1 MKMMAWLAKT
11 ILATAI
17 VTGVSVATTWAV
29 VNAYVQQLLGQY
41 GMQGAAGPVGLMDT
55 LTALGGGR
63 GVQGEAAPASAN
75 VSPGEDDAAV
85 ETPSGTTPEEE
96 YPVPDNALP
105 VMGQATQS
113 TGTEDELY
121 ISMDDLNEKK
131 DNISDEDRMAIFAML
146 VTKLPPEE
154 VQAISAL
161 LEDGF
166 TGDEMEQA
174 SAILQQYLTPEEYAK
189 LLEILQKY

>member
-1 MKMMAWLAKT
+1 MKMIAWLAKT

-29 VNAYVQQLLGQY
+29 VNAYVQQLLDQFGLT
-41 GMQGAAGPVGLMDT
+41 GATGSVSLQDT
-55 LTALGGGR
+55 FTALSGAR
-63 GVQGEAAPASAN
+63 EGESATASAN
-75 VSPGEDDAAV
+75 AAPSADEPIV
-85 ETPSGTTPEEE
+85 ETPSGTTPDEE

-113 TGTEDELY
+113 GGEEQDDLY
-121 ISMDDLNEKK
+121 ISMDDLNKTK
-131 DNISDEDRMAIFAML
+131 DSISDEDRMAIFAML

-154 VQAISAL
+154 VQTISAL
-161 LEDGF
+161 LEDGL

-174 SAILQQYLTPEEYAK
+174 STILQQYLSPEEYSK